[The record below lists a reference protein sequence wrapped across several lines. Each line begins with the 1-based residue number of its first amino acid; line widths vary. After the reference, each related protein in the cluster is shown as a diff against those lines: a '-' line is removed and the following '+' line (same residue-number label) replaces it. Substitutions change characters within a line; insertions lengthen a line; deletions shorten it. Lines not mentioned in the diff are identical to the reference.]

1 MYSNKIKNN
10 LVRQNCYT
18 RRERKVIRMLL
29 KVGIN
34 RRGTQ
39 GNVDTYVFKE
49 TFLFS
54 DIEKIQ
60 KKAEEFISSIPEEY
74 EEIELYQ
81 YDINCISKIEY
92 MEVIKAF
99 IYSKRYFKVYQM
111 VYDNESTAYTRQRI
125 K

>member
-1 MYSNKIKNN
+1 
-10 LVRQNCYT
+10 
-18 RRERKVIRMLL
+18 MLL

-34 RRGTQ
+34 KKGINS
-39 GNVDTYVFKE
+39 NVDTYVFNE
-49 TFLFS
+49 TFLSS
-54 DIEKIQ
+54 DVEMIQ
-60 KKAEEFISSIPEEY
+60 RKAEHFVSSIPEEY
-74 EEIELYQ
+74 DEIQLYQ

-99 IYSKRYFKVYQM
+99 ICSKRNFKVYQM

>member
-18 RRERKVIRMLL
+18 RRERKVIKMLL

-34 RRGTQ
+34 RRGIQ

>member
-18 RRERKVIRMLL
+18 RRERKVIGMLL

-34 RRGTQ
+34 RRGIQ

>member
-34 RRGTQ
+34 RRGIQ

-111 VYDNESTAYTRQRI
+111 VSDNESTAYTRQRI

>member
-10 LVRQNCYT
+10 LVRQNCYA

-34 RRGTQ
+34 RRGIQ

-60 KKAEEFISSIPEEY
+60 KKAEKFVSSIPEEY
-74 EEIELYQ
+74 DEIQLYQ
-81 YDINCISKIEY
+81 YDINFISRIEY

-99 IYSKRYFKVYQM
+99 ICSKKDFKVYQM
-111 VYDNESTAYTRQRI
+111 VYDNESAAYTRQRI

>member
-34 RRGTQ
+34 RRGIQ

-60 KKAEEFISSIPEEY
+60 KKAEEFIS
-74 EEIELYQ
+74 
-81 YDINCISKIEY
+81 
-92 MEVIKAF
+92 
-99 IYSKRYFKVYQM
+99 
-111 VYDNESTAYTRQRI
+111 
-125 K
+125 

>member
-34 RRGTQ
+34 RRGIQ

>member
-1 MYSNKIKNN
+1 
-10 LVRQNCYT
+10 
-18 RRERKVIRMLL
+18 MLL